1 MFLNARQ
8 LKFSLKNEVNIEKFK
23 TLFLSTFSRALR
35 ELVISTQHL
44 YYSEIQSSETFLPA
58 GLIIHL
64 QQQPIS
70 LFRLTTSDLFQLST
84 VLQREIAGKSYLFSS
99 TSLESRPIFTIGV
112 SEDSQEL
119 DLQLF

>member
-1 MFLNARQ
+1 MVTQMFLNARQ

-84 VLQREIAGKSYLFSS
+84 VLQRDIAGKSYLFSQCPPVLKVDQFS
-99 TSLESRPIFTIGV
+99 HLVSLKTRWS
-112 SEDSQEL
+112 
-119 DLQLF
+119 